1 MPQQPTLMHNLLV
14 SECCPNVC
22 AYSFLLNNR
31 TRKMHKIR
39 HNDPRKKPHDFR
51 EPLDILMTQPSTTQS
66 NTLYVDGACRGNPGK
81 GGWGVYVEFAD
92 SQTAEFCGGE
102 PETTNNRM
110 ELMAAIEGL
119 ARTDTQTPVTV
130 WTDSSYVQK
139 GISEWIHGWKKKNWR
154 KSDGGAVK
162 NADLWQKLDQLS
174 QNRKIDW
181 RWIKGHAGHAGNEKA
196 DQLANQGLETQGASL
211 AFSINKAQTIA
222 SEMTPKTTSITKIAK
237 ATSNTPT
244 TSLMDLMFLD
254 DDSEIE
260 KDQEEQ
266 LNEPD
271 WLIAEEHAEFEANV
285 IRETLSDE
293 PQLFDAEE
301 ERDQSTIETEENTAP
316 QGIVR
321 THNTKRLDA
330 FTTSGKRQLILDTE
344 TTGFDPKTGD
354 RIVEIGVIELVNRKL
369 TGNSLHVY
377 LNPQRLVGESENIH
391 GLSDAFLSDKP
402 LFKDIV
408 AELVA
413 FLQGTEVIAHN
424 ASFDM
429 KFLDAEMQMAGHA
442 PLTEIVTVTDTLAM
456 AKRKHPGQKNNLDAL
471 AKRYEVKERDRT
483 FHGALLDAE
492 ILADVY
498 LLLTG
503 GQVKL
508 DMDSSEDNQ
517 ASSNQARKL
526 VKRNIPVITAHK
538 DELELHQQWMQQLD
552 GGKGGPIS
560 IWHKFEQKQDEQSN

>member
-1 MPQQPTLMHNLLV
+1 
-14 SECCPNVC
+14 
-22 AYSFLLNNR
+22 
-31 TRKMHKIR
+31 
-39 HNDPRKKPHDFR
+39 
-51 EPLDILMTQPSTTQS
+51 MTQPAATQS

-81 GGWGVYVEFAD
+81 GGWGVYVEYAD
-92 SQTAEFCGGE
+92 GQTADFCGGE
-102 PETTNNRM
+102 PHTTNNRM

-119 ARTDTQTPVTV
+119 ARTDAQIAATV

-139 GISEWIHGWKKKNWR
+139 GISEWIHNWKKKNWR
-154 KSDGGAVK
+154 KSDGAAVI

-211 AFSINKAQTIA
+211 AFATNKAQTIA
-222 SEMTPKTTSITKIAK
+222 SEITPKIPSITKVAK
-237 ATSNTPT
+237 TSSNPPS
-244 TSLMDLMFLD
+244 TSLMDLLLPPEESDQDELLD
-254 DDSEIE
+254 
-260 KDQEEQ
+260 
-266 LNEPD
+266 EPD
-271 WLIAEEHAEFEANV
+271 WFAAEEQAEFEVNEMN
-285 IRETLSDE
+285 ETLSSE
-293 PQLFDAEE
+293 PQLFDNEAVDKDLQPADE
-301 ERDQSTIETEENTAP
+301 AP

-377 LNPQRLVGESENIH
+377 LNPQRDVGESENIH

-442 PLTEIVTVTDTLAM
+442 PLTDIVTVTDTLAM

-508 DMDSSEDNQ
+508 DMDSSEENN
-517 ASSNQARKL
+517 ANATQARKF
-526 VKRNIPVITAHK
+526 VKRNLPVVKAHD
-538 DELELHQQWMQQLD
+538 DELELHNAWMQQLD
-552 GGKGGPIS
+552 GGKGGPVS
-560 IWHKFEQKQDEQSN
+560 IWHKLEPQQDS